1 MDESHPDDSHI
12 DKALDVVKLTS
23 TLASTI
29 VGEPAV
35 LLLSAVGNY
44 VLNKISSSRQQ
55 QRLEGF
61 VMDMADHVGR
71 EHIRPD
77 VTAILEDEEKTEDF
91 YELRDKTYERV
102 VEERSEERRRL
113 YGLFLLGVITCPDE
127 PYDEKLRFLKTITEL
142 QWAHL
147 LVLRAYTQEP
157 DSNTNV
163 VGGSI
168 AGTLQKR
175 IGDQVPHEVLP
186 RLANDLYRLELT
198 IDSSIGGMMTGA
210 GAEDL
215 RVRITPY
222 GKRFMDFLKEGL
234 VLTDETDLEA
244 T

>member
-1 MDESHPDDSHI
+1 MDESHLGNSHI

-35 LLLSAVGNY
+35 LLLAAVGNY

-55 QRLEGF
+55 QRLESF

-71 EHIRPD
+71 EHIKPH
-77 VTAILEDEEKTEDF
+77 VAAILEDEENIEDF
-91 YELRDKTYERV
+91 YELRDKAYERV

-127 PYDEKLRFLKTITEL
+127 PYDEKLHFLKTIDEL

-147 LVLRAYTQEP
+147 IILRAYAQEP
-157 DSNTNV
+157 DPRPSGSSITATLMKRTQGQFTDEV
-163 VGGSI
+163 LKALAEDLGRLGLTVDTSVGG
-168 AGTLQKR
+168 L
-175 IGDQVPHEVLP
+175 
-186 RLANDLYRLELT
+186 
-198 IDSSIGGMMTGA
+198 MTPA

-215 RVRITPY
+215 QVRLRPY
-222 GKRFMDFLKEGL
+222 GARFLEFLKEGL
-234 VLTDETDLEA
+234 PSNDESANAA